1 MWSETRKIMVVD
13 DNIISLMVTDEVL
26 TAHGYEVVKTTSP
39 NGCIAKLDY
48 EQPDILMIDVQMARL
63 AIDDLLKNIEHSEE
77 HSKLVVVLFSAMEP
91 EALQSLCVEKDMH
104 GYFSKT
110 MDVTRLPEFVDHFF

>member
-1 MWSETRKIMVVD
+1 MPGDTRKIMVVD

-39 NGCIAKLDY
+39 RGCIAKIDY
-48 EQPDILMIDVQMARL
+48 EQPDILMIDAQMARL
-63 AIDDLLKNIEHSEE
+63 ALDDLLSNIQTATEHEN
-77 HSKLVVVLFSAMEP
+77 LVVVLFSAMEP
-91 EALQSLCVEKDMH
+91 EALQSLCIEKDMH

>member
-1 MWSETRKIMVVD
+1 MWTDSRKIMVVD

-26 TAHGYEVVKTTSP
+26 TAHGYDVVKTTSP

-63 AIDDLLKNIEHSEE
+63 AIDDLMKNIEHSGE
-77 HSKLVVVLFSAMEP
+77 HADLVVILFSAMEP
-91 EALQSLCVEKDMH
+91 EALQLLCIEKDMH

>member
-48 EQPDILMIDVQMARL
+48 EQPDILMVDVQMARL
-63 AIDDLLKNIEHSEE
+63 AIDDLMTNIAHSEE
-77 HSKLVVVLFSAMEP
+77 HDDLVVILFSAMEP
-91 EALQSLCVEKDMH
+91 EALQTLCVEKDMH